1 MSLKQLHHFITGGAK
16 LNQTVSYRFVVFL
29 GHVSEPLCRPCREPG
44 QHVREDG
51 KPHALALLRVQ
62 IRRGSFFRLP
72 PLRDEDLGRQGVRG
86 RTGELH
92 RGHRHPDPRHRGQHG
107 QQAVERGTGAG
118 EGGLRESPL
127 RAAHGSDALLLQQW
141 AEGHGS
147 RA

>member
-1 MSLKQLHHFITGGAK
+1 MSLKQLHNFITGGAK
-16 LNQTVSYRFVVFL
+16 LNQIVSYSCCFF
-29 GHVSEPLCRPCREPG
+29 GSHPCRPRREPG

-51 KPHALALLRVQ
+51 KRHALALLCVQ

-107 QQAVERGTGAG
+107 QQAVGRGTGAG

-141 AEGHGS
+141 AEGRGP
-147 RA
+147 RAG